1 MDWKEVTI
9 YTTTAGIGPVEA
21 LLEDHGVEG
30 YVLEDAADFEEF
42 LKDTEIYW
50 DYVDEDLVRE
60 KRAQETCLKIYLP
73 DSEEGAKQYAA
84 LRTALENLKARDDTH
99 AWGRLC
105 TETALTR
112 QEDWEWGWKQYFK
125 PFPVGRRFLIK
136 PSWETVEDVQ
146 GRQILEI
153 DPASSFGTGSHD
165 TTQLCMAALEEADLP
180 EPVTVWMKLDTGMH
194 RLGVLPEQA
203 EAFYQRL
210 SQCKNVR
217 QPVNVVS
224 HFARADEPECGA
236 TERQLDIFTT
246 FTEGKPGLRSIAASG
261 GILLWPQSH
270 FDWARP
276 GIILYGVSPLDGG
289 STGADFGCQPVMSLT
304 SSLIA
309 VREHKA
315 GEPVGY
321 GGTWISERDTRLG
334 VVAMGYGD
342 GYPRAAPSGTPVL
355 VNGREVPI
363 VGRVAMDMICVDLG
377 PEAQDKSGDPVV
389 LWGEGL
395 PVERIA
401 AITKVSAYEL
411 ITRLTSRVSMKYV
424 D

>member
-1 MDWKEVTI
+1 MQAATVVINRRALRHNLQRLRELAPASKLVAVVKANA
-9 YTTTAGIGPVEA
+9 YGHG
-21 LLEDHGVEG
+21 LLET
-30 YVLEDAADFEEF
+30 AR
-42 LKDTEIYW
+42 T
-50 DYVDEDLVRE
+50 
-60 KRAQETCLKIYLP
+60 LP
-73 DSEEGAKQYAA
+73 DADAFGV
-84 LRTALENLKARDDTH
+84 AR
-99 AWGRLC
+99 
-105 TETALTR
+105 
-112 QEDWEWGWKQYFK
+112 
-125 PFPVGRRFLIK
+125 
-136 PSWETVEDVQ
+136 
-146 GRQILEI
+146 
-153 DPASSFGTGSHD
+153 
-165 TTQLCMAALEEADLP
+165 LEEALRLREGGITQPILLLEGFFNATDLP
-180 EPVTVWMKLDTGMH
+180 TIAAQHLHTAVHNIEQLEALETADISEPVTVWMKLDTGMH
-194 RLGVLPEQA
+194 RLGVLPEDA
-203 EAFYQRL
+203 DAFYQRL

-236 TERQLDIFTT
+236 TEKQLAIFTA
-246 FTEGKPGLRSIAASG
+246 FTDGKPGLRSIAASG

-276 GIILYGVSPLDGG
+276 GIILYGVSPLEQKPWGP
-289 STGADFGCQPVMSLT
+289 DFGLQPVMSLT

-321 GGTWISERDTRLG
+321 GGTWVSERDTRLG

-363 VGRVAMDMICVDLG
+363 VGRVAMDMVCVDLG
-377 PEAQDKSGDPVV
+377 PNAQDKTGDEVIM
-389 LWGEGL
+389 WGDGL

-401 AITKVSAYEL
+401 EITKVSAYEL
-411 ITRLTSRVSMKYV
+411 ITRLTSRVAMKYL

>member
-1 MDWKEVTI
+1 MQAATVVINRRALRHNLQRLRELAPASKLVAVVKANA
-9 YTTTAGIGPVEA
+9 YGHG
-21 LLEDHGVEG
+21 LLET
-30 YVLEDAADFEEF
+30 AR
-42 LKDTEIYW
+42 T
-50 DYVDEDLVRE
+50 
-60 KRAQETCLKIYLP
+60 LP
-73 DSEEGAKQYAA
+73 DADAFGV
-84 LRTALENLKARDDTH
+84 AR
-99 AWGRLC
+99 
-105 TETALTR
+105 
-112 QEDWEWGWKQYFK
+112 
-125 PFPVGRRFLIK
+125 
-136 PSWETVEDVQ
+136 
-146 GRQILEI
+146 
-153 DPASSFGTGSHD
+153 
-165 TTQLCMAALEEADLP
+165 LEEALRLREGGITQPILLLEGFFNATDLP
-180 EPVTVWMKLDTGMH
+180 TIAAQHLHTAVHNMEQLEALESAELSEPVAVWMKLDTGMH
-194 RLGVLPEQA
+194 RLGVRPEDA

-210 SQCKNVR
+210 SACKNVR

-236 TERQLDIFTT
+236 TEKQLAIFTA
-246 FTEGKPGLRSIAASG
+246 FTDGKPGLRSIAASG

-276 GIILYGVSPLDGG
+276 GIILYGVSPLEQKPWGP
-289 STGADFGCQPVMSLT
+289 DFGMQPVMSLT

-355 VNGREVPI
+355 VNGREVPL

-377 PEAQDKSGDPVV
+377 PQARDKAGDPVT
-389 LWGEGL
+389 LWGKGL

-401 AITKVSAYEL
+401 EITKVSAYEL
-411 ITRLTSRVSMKYV
+411 ITRLTSRVAMEYI

>member
-1 MDWKEVTI
+1 MQAATVVINRRALRHNLQRLRELAPASKLVAVVKANA
-9 YTTTAGIGPVEA
+9 YGHG
-21 LLEDHGVEG
+21 LLET
-30 YVLEDAADFEEF
+30 AR
-42 LKDTEIYW
+42 T
-50 DYVDEDLVRE
+50 
-60 KRAQETCLKIYLP
+60 LP
-73 DSEEGAKQYAA
+73 DADAFGV
-84 LRTALENLKARDDTH
+84 AR
-99 AWGRLC
+99 
-105 TETALTR
+105 
-112 QEDWEWGWKQYFK
+112 
-125 PFPVGRRFLIK
+125 
-136 PSWETVEDVQ
+136 
-146 GRQILEI
+146 
-153 DPASSFGTGSHD
+153 
-165 TTQLCMAALEEADLP
+165 LEEALRLREGGITQPILLLEGFFNATDLP
-180 EPVTVWMKLDTGMH
+180 TIAAQHLHTAVHNIEQLEALETADISEPVTVWMKLDTGMH
-194 RLGVLPEQA
+194 RLGVLPEDA
-203 EAFYQRL
+203 DAFYQRL

-236 TERQLDIFTT
+236 TEKQLAIFTA

-276 GIILYGVSPLDGG
+276 GIILYGVSPLEQKPWGP
-289 STGADFGCQPVMSLT
+289 DFGMQPVMSLT

-321 GGTWISERDTRLG
+321 GGTWVSERDTRLG

-363 VGRVAMDMICVDLG
+363 VGRVAMDMVCVDLG
-377 PEAQDKSGDPVV
+377 PNAEDKTGDEVIM
-389 LWGEGL
+389 WGDGL

-401 AITKVSAYEL
+401 EITKVSAYEL
-411 ITRLTSRVSMKYV
+411 ITRLTSRVAMKYI

>member
-1 MDWKEVTI
+1 MRRDRTS
-9 YTTTAGIGPVEA
+9 AG
-21 LLEDHGVEG
+21 
-30 YVLEDAADFEEF
+30 
-42 LKDTEIYW
+42 
-50 DYVDEDLVRE
+50 
-60 KRAQETCLKIYLP
+60 YL
-73 DSEEGAKQYAA
+73 YH
-84 LRTALENLKARDDTH
+84 LR
-99 AWGRLC
+99 GR
-105 TETALTR
+105 
-112 QEDWEWGWKQYFK
+112 
-125 PFPVGRRFLIK
+125 
-136 PSWETVEDVQ
+136 
-146 GRQILEI
+146 
-153 DPASSFGTGSHD
+153 
-165 TTQLCMAALEEADLP
+165 
-180 EPVTVWMKLDTGMH
+180 
-194 RLGVLPEQA
+194 
-203 EAFYQRL
+203 
-210 SQCKNVR
+210 
-217 QPVNVVS
+217 
-224 HFARADEPECGA
+224 
-236 TERQLDIFTT
+236 
-246 FTEGKPGLRSIAASG
+246 KPGLRSIAASG

-377 PEAQDKSGDPVV
+377 PEAQDKAGDAVV

-401 AITKVSAYEL
+401 EITKVSAYEL

>member
-1 MDWKEVTI
+1 MQAATVVINRRALRHNLQRLRELAPASKLVAVVKANA
-9 YTTTAGIGPVEA
+9 YGHG
-21 LLEDHGVEG
+21 LLET
-30 YVLEDAADFEEF
+30 AR
-42 LKDTEIYW
+42 T
-50 DYVDEDLVRE
+50 
-60 KRAQETCLKIYLP
+60 LP
-73 DSEEGAKQYAA
+73 DADAFGV
-84 LRTALENLKARDDTH
+84 AR
-99 AWGRLC
+99 
-105 TETALTR
+105 
-112 QEDWEWGWKQYFK
+112 
-125 PFPVGRRFLIK
+125 
-136 PSWETVEDVQ
+136 
-146 GRQILEI
+146 
-153 DPASSFGTGSHD
+153 
-165 TTQLCMAALEEADLP
+165 LEEALRLREGGITQPILLLEGFFNATDLP
-180 EPVTVWMKLDTGMH
+180 TIAAQHLHTAVHNIEQLEALETADISEPVTVWMKLDTGMH
-194 RLGVLPEQA
+194 RLGVLPEDA
-203 EAFYQRL
+203 DAFYQRL

-236 TERQLDIFTT
+236 TEKQLAIFTA

-276 GIILYGVSPLDGG
+276 GIILYGVSPLEQKPWGP
-289 STGADFGCQPVMSLT
+289 DFGMQPVMSLT

-321 GGTWISERDTRLG
+321 GGTWVSERDTRLG

-342 GYPRAAPSGTPVL
+342 GYPRAALSGTPVL

-363 VGRVAMDMICVDLG
+363 VGRVAMDMVCVDLG
-377 PEAQDKSGDPVV
+377 PNAQDKTGDEVIM
-389 LWGEGL
+389 WGDGL

-401 AITKVSAYEL
+401 EITKVSAYEL
-411 ITRLTSRVSMKYV
+411 ITRLTSRVAMKYI

>member
-1 MDWKEVTI
+1 MQAATVVINRRALRHNLQRLRELAPASKLVAVVKANA
-9 YTTTAGIGPVEA
+9 YGHG
-21 LLEDHGVEG
+21 LLET
-30 YVLEDAADFEEF
+30 AR
-42 LKDTEIYW
+42 T
-50 DYVDEDLVRE
+50 
-60 KRAQETCLKIYLP
+60 LP
-73 DSEEGAKQYAA
+73 DADAFGV
-84 LRTALENLKARDDTH
+84 AR
-99 AWGRLC
+99 
-105 TETALTR
+105 
-112 QEDWEWGWKQYFK
+112 
-125 PFPVGRRFLIK
+125 
-136 PSWETVEDVQ
+136 
-146 GRQILEI
+146 
-153 DPASSFGTGSHD
+153 
-165 TTQLCMAALEEADLP
+165 LEEALRLREGGITQPILLLEGFFNATDLP
-180 EPVTVWMKLDTGMH
+180 TIAAQHLHTAVHNIEQLEALETADISEPVTVWMKLDTGMH
-194 RLGVLPEQA
+194 RLGVLPEDA
-203 EAFYQRL
+203 DAFYQRL

-236 TERQLDIFTT
+236 TEKQLAIFTA
-246 FTEGKPGLRSIAASG
+246 FTDGKPGLRSIAASG

-276 GIILYGVSPLDGG
+276 GIILYGVSPLEQKPWGP
-289 STGADFGCQPVMSLT
+289 DFGMQPVMSLT

-321 GGTWISERDTRLG
+321 GGTWVSERDTRLG

-363 VGRVAMDMICVDLG
+363 VGRVAMDMVCVDLG
-377 PEAQDKSGDPVV
+377 PNAADKTGDEVIM
-389 LWGEGL
+389 WGDGL

-401 AITKVSAYEL
+401 EITKVSAYEL
-411 ITRLTSRVSMKYV
+411 ITRLTSRVAMKYI